1 MRAMSTAML
10 AAFSGTQLAPAIF
23 MTATFNSGPVYLW
36 TGYGPLVWNGQ
47 TWLGIGS
54 LGSIGL
60 IDEGS
65 TVEAKGIALQLSGI
79 DPVLLADVLGEF
91 ALGQPVQVFL
101 GLFLGGELIAS
112 PVTAWSGRMD
122 LPKIDIA
129 ADKANITINCES
141 RLVDLNTACGRRYTQ
156 EDQQR
161 DYPGDLFCM
170 FVNSI
175 QNVTIYWGTAPTS
188 SGIQ

>member
-10 AAFSGTQLAPAIF
+10 AAFSGRELAPAIF
-23 MTATFNSGPVYLW
+23 LSATFNSGPVYLW
-36 TGYGPLVWNGQ
+36 TGYGPITWNGQ

-54 LGSIGL
+54 LGSIGMV
-60 IDEGS
+60 DEGS
-65 TVEAKGIALQLSGI
+65 TVEAKGIALQLSGF
-79 DPVLLADVLGEF
+79 DPVALANVLGEF
-91 ALGQPVQVFL
+91 ALGQPVRVYL
-101 GLFLGGELIAS
+101 GAFSGGVLIAS

-122 LPKIDIA
+122 LPAIDINGQEA
-129 ADKANITINCES
+129 KITINCES

-161 DYPGDLFCM
+161 DFPGDLFFM

-188 SGIQ
+188 AGVM